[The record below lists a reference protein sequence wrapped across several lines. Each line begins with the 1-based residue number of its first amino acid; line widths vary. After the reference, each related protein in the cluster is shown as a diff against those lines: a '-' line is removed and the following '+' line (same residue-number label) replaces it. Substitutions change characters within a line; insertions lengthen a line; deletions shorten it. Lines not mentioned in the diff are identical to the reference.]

1 MIDAIE
7 GMVSQR
13 IHPKEV
19 AKAVV
24 YAINNLKPKLDT
36 LWEKMHRNLSRLAAI
51 WLKKTPIE

>member
-13 IHPKEV
+13 IHPKGV
-19 AKAVV
+19 AKSVV

-36 LWEKMHRNLSRLAAI
+36 LWETMHRNLSRLAAI
-51 WLKKTPIE
+51 CLKKTSIE

>member
-13 IHPKEV
+13 IHPKEI

-36 LWEKMHRNLSRLAAI
+36 LWEKMHRNLSRLAEI
-51 WLKKTPIE
+51 CLNKTSIE